1 MLKSKLVG
9 LTLAFALLVP
19 VFGVFAQDMS
29 KMELPEIDPLDY
41 EGDIIT
47 AGSSTVFPLT
57 QAAAE
62 KFNEAG
68 FAGEITVDNIGTGAG
83 FERFCVNGETDISN
97 ASRPIKSGEAEA
109 CAALEPARTPL
120 EFFVAV
126 DALSIAV
133 SAENDF
139 IGEEGLTIEQI
150 GQIFASGNKLKW
162 SDINPEWPN
171 QAILLYSPGT
181 DSGTFDYF
189 VEAVMRPY
197 AKAQGVADDQVNDAA
212 EEFILKAGG
221 ITLSEDDNVLVSGV
235 SESPFAIA
243 YFGYAYYLENTD
255 ILRDLAVEG
264 VIPSE
269 EAVQAG
275 EYPLARPLFIYSD
288 ATIMNEK
295 PQVAAFIAY
304 YLANVENFVSE
315 VGYFPSGEKAIA
327 AAKEAYCTAM
337 AEAEDEA
344 LRCTEM

>member
-19 VFGVFAQDMS
+19 VFGAFAQDMAE
-29 KMELPEIDPLDY
+29 MELPEVDPLNY

-62 KFNEAG
+62 QFNEAG
-68 FAGEITVDNIGTGAG
+68 FAGEITVDSIGTGAG

-97 ASRPIKSGEAEA
+97 ASRPIKDSEVEA
-109 CAALEPARTPL
+109 CAALEPARSPL

-150 GQIFASGNKLKW
+150 GQIFANGNRLMW
-162 SDINPEWPN
+162 SDINPEWPAE
-171 QAILLYSPGT
+171 AILLYSPGT

-189 VEAVMRPY
+189 VEAVMEPY
-197 AKAQGVADDQVNDAA
+197 AEAQGVAEDQIADEA
-212 EEFILKAGG
+212 EAFILNAGG

-264 VIPSE
+264 VIPTE

-275 EYPLARPLFIYSD
+275 EYPLSRPLFIYSD

-304 YLANVENFVSE
+304 YLANVESFVGE
-315 VGYFPSGEKAIA
+315 VGYFPSSEESIA